1 MSAGAVA
8 DPTHRQLGM
17 ESDVNNQ
24 NFAGARNPDDL
35 LWVQFANK
43 PMQNNFRSNAE
54 VRPIFED
61 QTWIEIR
68 VPGNQLL
75 TIERPME
82 QGDQHR
88 FPRQWAYFQQ
98 THGPD
103 GQNVGT
109 PLSQWP
115 MLKPSQIEELKA
127 LRFYTVEQV
136 AFASDEQLKSMGMGP
151 GMAPPAFRE
160 RAKLY
165 LETAKD
171 SALAVRQQEELKK
184 RAAEIDDMKASQKA
198 LEEKHAKEMAELR
211 ALITAATQ
219 NTEKRK

>member
-1 MSAGAVA
+1 MNAVA
-8 DPTHRQLGM
+8 DPSHRPLGLETDM
-17 ESDVNNQ
+17 SNQ

-35 LWVQFANK
+35 LWVQFAVK
-43 PMQNNFRSNAE
+43 PMPNNFRSNAE

-61 QTWIEIR
+61 QIWIEIR

-75 TIERPME
+75 TIERPIE
-82 QGDQHR
+82 QGDNIR

-151 GMAPPAFRE
+151 GMSPPAFRE

-171 SALAVRQQEELKK
+171 SALAVKQQEELKK
-184 RAAEIDDMKASQKA
+184 RAAEIEDMKKA
-198 LEEKHAKEMAELR
+198 QEAQNQLHAKEMSELR
-211 ALITAATQ
+211 ALISAATD
-219 NTEKRK
+219 NAKRK

>member
-1 MSAGAVA
+1 MSAVV

-35 LWVQFANK
+35 LWVQFTVK
-43 PMQNNFRSNAE
+43 PMQNNFLTNAQS
-54 VRPIFED
+54 RPIFED

-68 VPGNQLL
+68 IPGNQHL
-75 TIERPME
+75 TIERPIE
-82 QGDQHR
+82 RGDEFR
-88 FPRQWAYFQQ
+88 FPRQWAFFQQ

-109 PLSQWP
+109 PLTQWP
-115 MLKPSQIEELKA
+115 FLRPSQVEELKA

-136 AFASDEQLKSMGMGP
+136 AFASDDQLKSMGMGP
-151 GMAPPAFRE
+151 GMGPTAFRE

-165 LETAKD
+165 LESAKD
-171 SALAVRQQEELKK
+171 SALAVKQAEQIKARDQEIADLKAAQQVLAQTQAQE
-184 RAAEIDDMKASQKA
+184 MK
-198 LEEKHAKEMAELR
+198 ELR

-219 NTEKRK
+219 TKEKK

>member
-1 MSAGAVA
+1 MSAGAIA
-8 DPTHRQLGM
+8 DPSHRPLGL
-17 ESDVNNQ
+17 ETDISNQ
-24 NFAGARNPDDL
+24 NFAGARNPDDH
-35 LWVQFANK
+35 LWVQFTVK
-43 PMQNNFRSNAE
+43 PMHRPFDSNSQN
-54 VRPIFED
+54 RPIFGDE
-61 QTWIEIR
+61 TWIEIR
-68 VPGNQLL
+68 IPGNPHL
-75 TIERPME
+75 TIERPIE
-82 QGDQHR
+82 PGDNFR

-98 THGPD
+98 THGPE

-109 PLSQWP
+109 PLTQWP

-151 GMAPPAFRE
+151 GMSPPAFRE

-171 SALAVRQQEELKK
+171 GALAVRQQEELKK
-184 RAAEIDDMKASQKA
+184 RAAEIEDMKATQKA
-198 LEEKHAKEMAELR
+198 SDERHVKEMAELR
-211 ALITAATQ
+211 ALISAATQ